1 MNKIENENNILKGQ
15 NELINQIKI
24 NIIDTI
30 NNSCFELTKSIPLKK
45 EDVEQWKNLIL
56 NNINKEIGKLIEF
69 ILTNKEK
76 AKIDEIN
83 NKKENKIENEIELY
97 TFTPKDIQE
106 ENKEITRNFQNETYN
121 NINVNEKIENE
132 NVALFLKDVAKISR
146 ISYIEATKIFK
157 IMKQKFCDVKM
168 KKIDNESSG
177 KEFSSWV
184 KIFEK
189 ENKTK
194 EYKNILNQVKLF
206 EKDENK
212 INKEYLLE
220 LFYDLTIMYFHC
232 TISFPLVEINFKK
245 EDNFDSDKMI
255 DFINRGK
262 NRKVNFVILPSLFS
276 NGIYLQNGKSWVF
289 TFTKKTFKFEDS
301 IQDNLNKLLKQDN
314 LKQDN
319 LKKDNLVLENLKNN
333 LKIKFNYEKKN
344 NEKYVIVLT
353 NLEIPE
359 NIQYKFIFYLRN
371 KENNK
376 IISLKTKKN
385 RIKID
390 KNYEIKDFKFKLE
403 NETIIFSPIN
413 K

>member
-1 MNKIENENNILKGQ
+1 MSKIENENVILKWQ

-24 NIIDTI
+24 NIIYTI

-56 NNINKEIGKLIEF
+56 SNINKEIDKLIEF

-212 INKEYLLE
+212 KNKQYLLE

-333 LKIKFNYEKKN
+333 LKIKFNDEKK
-344 NEKYVIVLT
+344 IMR
-353 NLEIPE
+353 
-359 NIQYKFIFYLRN
+359 YL
-371 KENNK
+371 
-376 IISLKTKKN
+376 
-385 RIKID
+385 
-390 KNYEIKDFKFKLE
+390 
-403 NETIIFSPIN
+403 
-413 K
+413 